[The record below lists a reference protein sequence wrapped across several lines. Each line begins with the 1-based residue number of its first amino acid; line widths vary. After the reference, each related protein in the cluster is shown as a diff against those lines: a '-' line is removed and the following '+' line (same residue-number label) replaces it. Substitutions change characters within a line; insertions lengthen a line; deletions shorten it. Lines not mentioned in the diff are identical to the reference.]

1 MDLDLPNLICFKFKL
16 MPDLALDFKQQAP
29 ILLKRVRDKHMCNS
43 LEVSVENEGKVKIYG
58 KNLWNSIYDES

>member
-1 MDLDLPNLICFKFKL
+1 
-16 MPDLALDFKQQAP
+16 
-29 ILLKRVRDKHMCNS
+29 MCNS